1 MQQASLRYWIP
12 GTNIA
17 VDECIQH
24 FEGRTLEKVVIK
36 SKPTPE
42 GFKIWAVAEAGYFLS
57 WLPHLPY
64 KVFDSIGDDKPR
76 TKKRKR
82 DDEHSLNPTQ
92 AVVITLVKRLPPAI
106 YHVFLDNLF
115 SSPGLFI
122 VLRGLNIGA
131 TGTCRTNCGIFKHLV
146 QLKKLDNNG
155 KLQWNWGQIET
166 VPTPDNQVDE
176 AGNPL
181 PRNFPTNRFLGQS
194 NRLEG

>member
-24 FEGRTLEKVVIK
+24 FEGRTLEKVIIK

-57 WLPHLPY
+57 WLPHLPR
-64 KVFDSIGDDKPR
+64 KVFDSIGDNKPR

-82 DDEHSLNPTQ
+82 DNEHSLNPIQ
-92 AVVITLVKRLPPAI
+92 AVVISLVKRLPPAI

-115 SSPGLFI
+115 SSPDLFV
-122 VLRGLNIGA
+122 VLRDLNVGA
-131 TGTCRTNCGIFKHLV
+131 TGICRTNCGIFKRLV
-146 QLKKLDNNG
+146 RLKKADNNS
-155 KLQWNWGQIET
+155 KLGWNWGQIRRLQRQTTRLMKLEIPYL
-166 VPTPDNQVDE
+166 VI
-176 AGNPL
+176 PL
-181 PRNFPTNRFLGQS
+181 LIAF
-194 NRLEG
+194 